1 MRHTL
6 AFHTLCI
13 LLTIS
18 LSAAKARA
26 DLPADVRKEL
36 GSMSKEARTVTR
48 LVRTKKIDEA
58 KALIEKLEERAAE
71 LNIDDGERDRVWR
84 TFQQQLERARSQLP
98 VSFETDVAPI
108 LSTNCTRCHGTDRA
122 SARLRLDT
130 FNGLRAGGR
139 SGMLL
144 QPGRPRNSL
153 IMGRLTARDDEQ
165 RMPRN
170 ADRLPD
176 AELSIIARWIAGGA
190 GFDGEDQDA
199 PIGSSAEESDEPV
212 TVPMARAA
220 DTVSFKNDVAPLL
233 VTFCLRCH
241 RGNEPRGGFSVV
253 TIQDILRGGDSGD
266 TIVPGKANDSYLWKL
281 VWDQDPIKMPQGQAL
296 LRRSQAQTIK
306 RWIDEGARYDG
317 GDVNTSI
324 RDLVPTAEE
333 QAAEQLTAMS
343 DDDFSKR
350 RIQQASDMWKRVVPR
365 DKMETATTANFYV
378 CGNVSAD
385 RLKQLGNLAE
395 TQVTRL
401 SEQFGGN
408 TDGWRGRLILF
419 VTKDRFDY
427 TEFNTVLREQ
437 RTPPTTHGHVVLT
450 AQLDTAYA
458 VIHDRGDTDSEQE
471 LSTEQLLNS
480 LVAQAWLAR
489 DGAAMPDWLQQGFGL
504 LQAGVS
510 PRAQRQLKLQAR
522 RAAQT
527 ITDPSRLFDN
537 GTLPPAD
544 VAVLGASMVQFLQ
557 TQGPRRFREYL
568 QAVRSAD
575 SFTQAVTEAY
585 GQPAEDIARAF
596 LTRLAR

>member
-1 MRHTL
+1 MRHTF
-6 AFHTLCI
+6 AFHALCV
-13 LLTIS
+13 LLMIG
-18 LSAAKARA
+18 LFAPAARA
-26 DLPADVRKEL
+26 ALPREVRTEL
-36 GSMSKEARTVTR
+36 GRMSKEARTVTG
-48 LVRTKKIDEA
+48 LVRRKKIDEA
-58 KALIEKLEERAAE
+58 KALIEKLEQRATE
-71 LNIDDGERDRVWR
+71 LNIDDGERDPVWR
-84 TFQQQLERARSQLP
+84 KFQQQLERARSQLP

-108 LSTNCTRCHGTDRA
+108 LSANCTGCHGADRA

-139 SGMLL
+139 SGALL

-176 AELSIIARWIAGGA
+176 SELSIIARWIAGGA
-190 GFDGEDQDA
+190 GFDGKDQDA
-199 PIGSSAEESDEPV
+199 AIGTSAEEPAEPV

-220 DTVSFKNDVAPLL
+220 DTVSFKNDVAPLF

-241 RGNEPRGGFSVV
+241 RGNEPQGGFSVV
-253 TIQDILRGGDSGD
+253 TIKDILRGGDSGD

-281 VWDQDPIKMPQGQAL
+281 VWLQDPIKMPQGQAL
-296 LRRSQAQTIK
+296 LKRSQAQTIK

-317 GDVNTSI
+317 GEVDTPI
-324 RDLVPTAEE
+324 GDLVPTAEE

-350 RIQQASDMWKRVVPR
+350 RIQQAADMWKRVVPR
-365 DKMETATTANFYV
+365 DKMETATTENFYV

-385 RLKQLGNLAE
+385 RLKQLSNLAE

-401 SEQFGGN
+401 GEQFGGN
-408 TDGWRGRLILF
+408 TNGWRGRLILF

-427 TEFNTVLREQ
+427 TEFNTVLRDQ
-437 RTPPTTHGHVVLT
+437 RTPPTTQGHVVLT
-450 AQLDTAYA
+450 AQVDTAYA
-458 VIHDRGDTDSEQE
+458 VIHDRGDEGSDQG

-489 DGAAMPDWLQQGFGL
+489 DGATLPDWLQQGFGV

-510 PRAQRQLKLQAR
+510 ARAQRQLKLQAR
-522 RAAQT
+522 QAAQT

-568 QAVRSAD
+568 QAIRTAD